1 MTKLKLNIDSLKKNY
16 TLLLVGTILILM
28 LMISNIFITQ
38 LLSTG
43 KISYPKA
50 TKGILDYSNIP
61 FSSTSFSKLEGEVEF
76 YWDKLLEPS
85 DFEEKNKNLTPHYI
99 EIPSEWN
106 GFEVD
111 GKKIGAFGY
120 GTYRFKIFVPSPGI
134 YSLKISEFESA
145 FHIWINSQ
153 DFGGAGEVGTSKK
166 EMRPSWQRQ
175 EFDFYVSDDTIE
187 IILQISNFQ
196 HRLGGASEPIL
207 FGKAE
212 SLRRLKSIRL
222 SIETFLLGLLT
233 ILVLYH
239 LTLYHYRQKDKSI
252 LYFSLLTL
260 SILLRLSTT
269 GEKILIE
276 FFPMI
281 PWGVAVRI
289 EYLSLPL
296 MGIYLTTFLYHML
309 PNSIPLW
316 FKKSISIMAISIS
329 MVILFLP
336 SYIFTYTSLII
347 LALSSFLILG
357 LFIFLFKAVLK
368 KQRNSIG
375 LFLGYLILC
384 LSMINDILFYLHII
398 QSVFLLPFG
407 LIFLLF
413 IQSIII
419 SKNTSLA
426 YMKVEE
432 LSKELE
438 DRAIELEDIVSERTH
453 ELIKQNNEIQIQKNK
468 IEDAVTILDQ
478 TNKKLLDLNTFKK
491 EMTNMMVHDL
501 KNPLGN
507 IIGLLQL
514 PKMTDNTR
522 KLAINSGREMQE
534 LIQNILDV
542 TKYEKTKLAVHYE
555 QVLLYQLVE
564 TAYRQNEFMIYINSI
579 KFENLVPKDL
589 KISLDKELII
599 RVFSN
604 IISNATKYQNQNG
617 IIRVSS
623 ELVKENNKDYYKI
636 NLFNTGER
644 IPEDKLEAIF
654 DIYHQVYSG
663 YGQHAYST
671 GIGLTF
677 CKMAVEAHGGKIGV
691 ISDEETG
698 VNFWITLPINT
709 K

>member
-1 MTKLKLNIDSLKKNY
+1 MKKLKLNIDSLKKNY
-16 TLLLVGTILILM
+16 TLLLVGVILILM
-28 LMISNIFITQ
+28 FMVSHIFITQ
-38 LLSTG
+38 LISLG
-43 KISYPKA
+43 KDTYPKA
-50 TKGILDYSNIP
+50 VQGNIDYSNIS
-61 FSSTSFSKLEGEVEF
+61 FSSTNFSKLQGEVEF
-76 YWDKLLEPS
+76 YWNKLLEPD
-85 DFEEKNKNLTPHYI
+85 DFKKESCELSPNYI
-99 EIPSEWN
+99 EIPLEWN
-106 GFEVD
+106 DFTVD
-111 GKKIGAFGY
+111 GEKIGAFGY
-120 GTYRFKIFVPSPGI
+120 GTYRFNILVHSPGI

-145 FHIWINSQ
+145 FRIWINAK
-153 DFGGAGEVGTSKK
+153 DFGGAGKVGTTKK

-175 EFDFYVSDDTIE
+175 EFDFYVPDNTIE
-187 IILQISNFQ
+187 VILQISNFQ
-196 HRLGGASEPIL
+196 HRLGGASEFIL

-212 SLRRLKSIRL
+212 SLRRFKNIRL

-233 ILVLYH
+233 ILALYH

-260 SILLRLSTT
+260 FILLRLSTT
-269 GEKILIE
+269 GEKILLE

-281 PWGVAVRI
+281 PWSIAVRI

-296 MGIYLTTFLYHML
+296 IGMCLTIFFYHML
-309 PNSIPLW
+309 PKSIPLW
-316 FKKSISIMAISIS
+316 FKRAIAAMALSVS
-329 MVILFLP
+329 AVILVFP
-336 SYIFTYTSLII
+336 THIFTYTSLVI
-347 LALSSFLILG
+347 LALSGFLIIG
-357 LFIFLFKAVLK
+357 LFIFLFKAVLN
-368 KQRNSIG
+368 KQQNSIG
-375 LFLGYLILC
+375 LFIGYILLC
-384 LSMINDILFYLHII
+384 LSMINDIFFYLHII
-398 QSVFLLPFG
+398 QSAYILPFG

-413 IQSIII
+413 IQSLII

-426 YMKVEE
+426 FFKVEE
-432 LSKELE
+432 LRKELE
-438 DRAIELEDIVSERTH
+438 NRAIELEDIVSERTH
-453 ELIKQNNEIQIQKNK
+453 ELIKQNNEIQLQKNK
-468 IEDAVTILDQ
+468 IEDALMILDQ
-478 TNKKLLDLNTFKK
+478 TNKKLLDLNNFKK

-514 PKMTDNTR
+514 PKMSENTR

-542 TKYEKTKLAVHYE
+542 TKYEKTKMVIHDE
-555 QVLLYQLVE
+555 HVLLYPLVE
-564 TAYRQNEFMIYINSI
+564 SAYRQNEFMIYMNSI

-589 KISLDKELII
+589 KLTIDKDLII

-623 ELVKENNKDYYKI
+623 ELIKENENEYCKI
-636 NLFNTGER
+636 NLFNSGER

-677 CKMAVEAHGGKIGV
+677 CKMAVEAHGGKIGATNEA
-691 ISDEETG
+691 SG
-698 VNFWITLPINT
+698 VTFWITLPIDT